1 MKEKELKIVEPIIK
15 NYQRDAY
22 PLLVMAAKGDE
33 YLPWVY
39 SNFVQLMI
47 NLDEFEN
54 ENMFRVMYCNQYAG
68 FQSPFLETMKIKQ
81 TYFKLFD
88 VNICD
93 FIIKNIDNGFY
104 VMMSIDKYY
113 IPNTSAY
120 NKEHEQHDILIYG
133 YGSNELKTL
142 GYGHEGVFEKNN
154 VPYSCFRTA
163 FDNLRIE
170 NNWWNDLMYMFR
182 YKDGIKY
189 KFNLKLFKHLLWD
202 YLNGENTAAYTQEE
216 FAQTYKDIF
225 AFGMDI
231 YPYYEK
237 YLRALE
243 KGIGYYDYIPMHL
256 QVEHKKIIWEAI
268 KYLEHQDV
276 VSRDMNISN
285 LYREKVQLKF
295 ELFLR
300 LFLKSKLA
308 NNTKYLKTILQEME
322 EVVQNEKRI
331 LESLYLL
338 LP

>member
-22 PLLVMAAKGDE
+22 PLLAMAAKGDE
-33 YLPWVY
+33 YLPWIY

-54 ENMFRVMYCNQYAG
+54 ENKFRVMYCNQYAG

-81 TYFKLFD
+81 SYFKLFD
-88 VNICD
+88 VDICD
-93 FIIKNIDNGFY
+93 FISKNINNGFY

-120 NKEHEQHDILIYG
+120 NRKHKQHDILIYG
-133 YGSNELKTL
+133 YESNELKTL
-142 GYGHEGVFEKNN
+142 GYGHKGIFEKNN
-154 VPYSCFRTA
+154 VPCSCFKTA
-163 FDNLRIE
+163 FDNLKIE
-170 NNWWNDLMYMFR
+170 NNWWNDLMYMFK
-182 YKDGIKY
+182 YKDEIKY

-231 YPYYEK
+231 YPYYKK
-237 YLRALE
+237 YFQLLE
-243 KGIGYYDYIPMHL
+243 HGEGSYDYIPMHL
-256 QVEHKKIIWEAI
+256 LVEHKTTLWKTIG
-268 KYLEHQDV
+268 YLEEQ
-276 VSRDMNISN
+276 NIISKN
-285 LYREKVQLKF
+285 KRLSTLYHDRIKSKF

-300 LFLKSKLA
+300 LFVKTEQT
-308 NNTKYLKTILQEME
+308 NNKKYIQRIIHEID
-322 EVVQNEKRI
+322 EVIHNEKML
-331 LESLYLL
+331 LEDLYVQL
-338 LP
+338 

>member
-22 PLLVMAAKGDE
+22 PLLAMAAKGDE

-54 ENMFRVMYCNQYAG
+54 ENKFRVMYCNQYAG

-81 TYFKLFD
+81 SYFKLFD
-88 VNICD
+88 VDICD
-93 FIIKNIDNGFY
+93 FIFQNINNGFY

-120 NKEHEQHDILIYG
+120 SKKHKQHDILIYG
-133 YGSNELKTL
+133 YQSNELKTL
-142 GYGHEGVFEKNN
+142 GYGHEGIFEKIN
-154 VPYSCFRTA
+154 VSCNCFRSA
-163 FDNLRIE
+163 FENLKIK

-182 YKDGIKY
+182 CKDKIKY
-189 KFNLKLFKHLLWD
+189 EFNLKLFKHLLWD

-225 AFGMDI
+225 AFRLDI
-231 YPYYEK
+231 YPYYEQ
-237 YLRALE
+237 YLRSLE
-243 KGIGYYDYIPMHL
+243 KGRGYYDYIPMHL
-256 QVEHKKIIWEAI
+256 QVEHKKIIWESI
-268 KYLEHQDV
+268 KYLEYKNII
-276 VSRDMNISN
+276 SPNMNLSN
-285 LYREKVQLKF
+285 WYREKVKLRF

-300 LFLKSKLA
+300 LFIKSKLS
-308 NNTKYLKTILQEME
+308 NDIRYLKSIIREMG
-322 EVVQNEKRI
+322 EVVQNEKEI
-331 LESLYLL
+331 LKSLYLL
-338 LP
+338 L